1 MVMTTEIMKQNIIKS
16 ILDLE
21 ADNPYKKQ
29 LLEIMENHDKGKLTD
44 IESYLLI
51 NDILVKY
58 DSNVLIPKEQKAIEE
73 TRKSETEKTYG
84 LSPNVTIFNPE
95 DATEV
100 AVKTKTEIGQI
111 FIKGRKELIRTIGV
125 ENLNMKDREGNLI
138 TDLITDL
145 QKISK
150 GKRKGEADE
159 IINQYYDIQNRPD
172 LKQYAIQIAD
182 IFEIP
187 HYIEKE
193 DGRGKNGFYIE
204 NIKPIMIYYLLQK
217 DENVIYTSVEELAC
231 FVGLVTKNYKKI
243 SLKELAE
250 INPRFTAAMLNQF
263 YYRCKP
269 ELESVIFRV
278 LDSLQDEYKTLNY
291 YRNYCIS
298 INNGDCHTSTKNE
311 DIIIRQT
318 ERKVLKEFNAK
329 RILTIFQRKQQKKFY
344 DRVCEQINETYG
356 FNWVR
361 YKKQIQI
368 FADNE
373 ALQEIMNALTNED
386 MIHKKK
392 EISSRFARRIM
403 NRTKNEYDRTNK
415 KADEVETKWVQ
426 EQLKQPEIKELAQLG
441 FDYEDDFREMFQS
454 FSDEYRYHDNYLD
467 VQNRLIS
474 IMIGEPEMDSKNDIP
489 ELKGIM

>member
-1 MVMTTEIMKQNIIKS
+1 MTTEIMKQNIINS

-138 TDLITDL
+138 TDL

-250 INPRFTAAMLNQF
+250 INPRQI
-263 YYRCKP
+263 K
-269 ELESVIFRV
+269 
-278 LDSLQDEYKTLNY
+278 
-291 YRNYCIS
+291 
-298 INNGDCHTSTKNE
+298 
-311 DIIIRQT
+311 
-318 ERKVLKEFNAK
+318 K
-329 RILTIFQRKQQKKFY
+329 RMK
-344 DRVCEQINETYG
+344 
-356 FNWVR
+356 
-361 YKKQIQI
+361 
-368 FADNE
+368 
-373 ALQEIMNALTNED
+373 
-386 MIHKKK
+386 
-392 EISSRFARRIM
+392 
-403 NRTKNEYDRTNK
+403 
-415 KADEVETKWVQ
+415 
-426 EQLKQPEIKELAQLG
+426 
-441 FDYEDDFREMFQS
+441 
-454 FSDEYRYHDNYLD
+454 
-467 VQNRLIS
+467 
-474 IMIGEPEMDSKNDIP
+474 
-489 ELKGIM
+489 

>member
-1 MVMTTEIMKQNIIKS
+1 MTTEIMKQNLINTIM
-16 ILDLE
+16 DLE
-21 ADNPYKKQ
+21 VDNPYKKQ
-29 LLEIMENHDKGKLTD
+29 LLEIMQKHKEGKLTD
-44 IESYLLI
+44 INTYLRI
-51 NDILVKY
+51 NDVIANY
-58 DSNVLIPKEQKAIEE
+58 DFNVIIPYEQKIIDEQ
-73 TRKSETEKTYG
+73 RKSETEKTYG
-84 LSPNVTIFNPE
+84 LAPSVSIYNPD

-100 AVKTKTEIGQI
+100 AIKTKTEIGQI
-111 FIKGRKELIRTIGV
+111 FMKGRKELIRIIGV
-125 ENLNMKDREGNLI
+125 ENLNMKDREGN
-138 TDLITDL
+138 LITDL

-182 IFEIP
+182 MFEIP

-193 DGRGKNGFYIE
+193 DGRGKSGFYIE
-204 NIKPIMIYYLLQK
+204 HLMPIMIYYLLQK
-217 DENVIYTSVEELAC
+217 NENVIYTNVDELSC
-231 FVGLVTKNYKKI
+231 FVGLVTKNYKRI

-298 INNGDCHTSTKNE
+298 TNNGDCHTSTKNE

-344 DRVCEQINETYG
+344 DRVCELINEAYG

-361 YKKQIQI
+361 YRKQIQI
-368 FADNE
+368 FADDE
-373 ALQEIMNALTNED
+373 ALQEIMQDLTNEE
-386 MIHKKK
+386 MIYKKK
-392 EISSRFARRIM
+392 AIASRFARRIM
-403 NRTKNEYDRTNK
+403 NRTKNEYDRTNT
-415 KADEVETKWVQ
+415 KADEAETEWVK
-426 EQLKQPEIKELAQLG
+426 EQLERQEIAELVQLG
-441 FDYEDDFREMFQS
+441 FDYQDDFKEMFQS
-454 FSDEYRYHDNYLD
+454 FNDTYRYHVNYLD
-467 VQNRLIS
+467 VQNELIRL
-474 IMIGEPEMDSKNDIP
+474 MIGEPVIEIKKDIP
-489 ELKGIM
+489 ELQGIM